1 MLPKTKICKI
11 ISIRERVELSLEER
25 LVFKQ
30 QSQMV
35 KDLRYSQMVQYMK
48 DSSRWVK
55 LMVRVEAYHQKV
67 KSMKVNSNLI

>member
-1 MLPKTKICKI
+1 MLPKIKICKT

-25 LVFKQ
+25 LVLKQ

-35 KDLRYSQMVQYMK
+35 KDLRYFLMVQFMK
-48 DSSRWVK
+48 DFSRWVK
-55 LMVRVEAYHQKV
+55 LMVRVEVYHQKV